1 MIYETLKSSF
11 KQDKSNYT
19 IVDVQYEYVRFTWNN
34 TISNLIKQN
43 RSQ

>member
-19 IVDVQYEYVRFTWNN
+19 IVYVQYENVRFTWNK
-34 TISNLIKQN
+34 IMKHPVKG
-43 RSQ
+43 